1 MPSNK
6 RIVHLLPAGIAGL
19 GATLAIVVA
28 MVGTAAASV
37 AVDTGTQ
44 DFRGARDL
52 GLAPRPA
59 VATSVDTGSQDYR
72 GARDLQSAAGLGATS
87 TISAPKMTEALQ
99 PGQTVSTA
107 ISNTGGYNA
116 EGQWVPGVDETVA
129 PTGGYNAEGQWV
141 PGVDETVAPTGGYN
155 AEGQWVPGVDETVA
169 PSIIAPP
176 EADGAK
182 LGQAR
187 IDPAH
192 EHLTPG
198 TGSDPVYGATP
209 STSVLGPTS
218 APQPGQTGW

>member
-141 PGVDETVAPTGGYN
+141 PGVDETVAP
-155 AEGQWVPGVDETVA
+155 
-169 PSIIAPP
+169 SIIAPP

>member
-129 PTGGYNAEGQWV
+129 S
-141 PGVDETVAPTGGYN
+141 TGGYN

>member
-129 PTGGYNAEGQWV
+129 P
-141 PGVDETVAPTGGYN
+141 
-155 AEGQWVPGVDETVA
+155 
-169 PSIIAPP
+169 SIIAPP

>member
-1 MPSNK
+1 
-6 RIVHLLPAGIAGL
+6 
-19 GATLAIVVA
+19 
-28 MVGTAAASV
+28 
-37 AVDTGTQ
+37 
-44 DFRGARDL
+44 
-52 GLAPRPA
+52 
-59 VATSVDTGSQDYR
+59 
-72 GARDLQSAAGLGATS
+72 
-87 TISAPKMTEALQ
+87 MTEALQ

-107 ISNTGGYNA
+107 ISN
-116 EGQWVPGVDETVA
+116 
-129 PTGGYNAEGQWV
+129 TGGYNAEGQWV